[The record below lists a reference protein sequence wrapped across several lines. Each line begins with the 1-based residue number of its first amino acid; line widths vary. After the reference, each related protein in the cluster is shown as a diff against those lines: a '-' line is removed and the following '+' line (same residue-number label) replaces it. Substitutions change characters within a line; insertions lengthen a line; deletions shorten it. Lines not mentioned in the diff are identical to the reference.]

1 MESLVIYQSLCEN
14 LTKTAPVL
22 YAIMP
27 TPRWKRCSLRRKRN
41 RQLSTFREK
50 LPQDDLSAFRFC
62 SFFSKDAAPGSDLL
76 HRDLL
81 LAAQRNELLRHSV
94 IGDHRLHLLQCAV
107 GKQRRS
113 PVFGRIDQQIGL
125 LAARDRRALD
135 LIFLP
140 VGNAEAACGRQRR
153 NAKNPLLC

>member
-1 MESLVIYQSLCEN
+1 M
-14 LTKTAPVL
+14 
-22 YAIMP
+22 
-27 TPRWKRCSLRRKRN
+27 
-41 RQLSTFREK
+41 
-50 LPQDDLSAFRFC
+50 
-62 SFFSKDAAPGSDLL
+62 
-76 HRDLL
+76 
-81 LAAQRNELLRHSV
+81 

-125 LAARDRRALD
+125 LAARGRRALD